1 MAKLQI
7 KSEKLTPFGGI
18 SAPSSLIIVKY
29 CMKKGG
35 IVCYCYAFAMS
46 LHHRFVEHDVKH

>member
-35 IVCYCYAFAMS
+35 IVCYCYAFAIS
-46 LHHRFVEHDVKH
+46 LHHRFVEHDV

>member
-18 SAPSSLIIVKY
+18 SAPSSLIIMKY
-29 CMKKGG
+29 CMKKEELFAIAMLLQYLCT
-35 IVCYCYAFAMS
+35 IV
-46 LHHRFVEHDVKH
+46 L